1 MNDKKFNKYILL
13 IIGLCVLLLMSAIII
28 YFIINDKD
36 NSDLLVDNK
45 PIENNEFK
53 DLLSIGVDIY
63 DKEKYIHFST
73 DESNMQ
79 YVTKGRLKEL
89 GYANI
94 DMLVMDNCSD
104 NNIVMYFDIYNVSNY
119 ISGYPIIPIY
129 DCSIEVEN

>member
-1 MNDKKFNKYILL
+1 MNDKNQ
-13 IIGLCVLLLMSAIII
+13 VLLNRI
-28 YFIINDKD
+28 Y
-36 NSDLLVDNK
+36 LVS
-45 PIENNEFK
+45 ENNEFK

>member
-79 YVTKGRLKEL
+79 YVTKGKLREM
-89 GYANI
+89 GYTNI
-94 DMLVMDNCSD
+94 DMLVMDNCFD
-104 NNIVMYFDIYNVSNY
+104 DDIVMYFDIYNVSNY